1 VLVKYT
7 PLDIRHQEFS
17 NSLSGYSKRE
27 VREFLTHIADQA
39 EEYERELRAQH
50 DRIAQLEQQ
59 VGELREGE
67 EMLRRAVVSAER
79 IAGEMRL
86 SAEREVKLM
95 RETAENEAMSVKR
108 QAAIDA
114 DNMRQRVETDM
125 ASYQQKV
132 TSELEAMRQSTE
144 NETSTLRNTTVRDSG
159 QMVAEAEAA
168 KEKLLRDALQKAREI
183 RSDIEQLRKERDLF
197 ASQFKAML
205 QSYLTSIEHNERGN
219 HPI

>member
-1 VLVKYT
+1 VKYT
-7 PLDIRHQEFS
+7 PLDIRHQEFG

-27 VREFLTHIADQA
+27 VREFLTQIADQA
-39 EEYERELRAQH
+39 EEYERELRAH
-50 DRIAQLEQQ
+50 HERIAQLEQQ

-86 SAEREVKLM
+86 SAEREVRLM
-95 RETAENEAMSVKR
+95 RETAENEAMAVKR
-108 QAAIDA
+108 QAAVDA

-125 ASYQQKV
+125 ASFQQKV

-205 QSYLTSIEHNERGN
+205 QSYLTSIEHNERHN
-219 HPI
+219 NPPQ